1 MRERL
6 EYCSVI
12 ICDFVEFMA
21 VHFSFHFSSNLHVTD
36 FIISLDGRL
45 TSFLNGSEVACLLT
59 LSASSF
65 PAVSWWKEIQV
76 IGIVHPLFKKFH
88 SHSSCMLVTTSFS
101 FRRFCIAANTLK
113 RVTEDGAIFDLLI
126 FGEFERFG
134 VCYCFHTEYASSC
147 GVYRVKF
154 FHYEFTT
161 TVPTLFS
168 VIKLSLCIWTDNINQ
183 PSNLTTTRHPV
194 YWLDPYP
201 RRNEMRQRGRET
213 AKWNEVKRNEIK
225 VSLFLRDTFLAS

>member
-1 MRERL
+1 
-6 EYCSVI
+6 
-12 ICDFVEFMA
+12 MA

-36 FIISLDGRL
+36 FIISLDGRP

-76 IGIVHPLFKKFH
+76 IGIVYPLFRTFH
-88 SHSSCMLVTTSFS
+88 LHSSSILVTISFS

-113 RVTEDGAIFDLLI
+113 RVIEDGTIFDLLI
-126 FGEFERFG
+126 WLFLENSSASGLAIAFIPKTLVHVAYIELEFFI
-134 VCYCFHTEYASSC
+134 ASSL
-147 GVYRVKF
+147 RLLSLL
-154 FHYEFTT
+154 
-161 TVPTLFS
+161 LFS
-168 VIKLSLCIWTDNINQ
+168 VIKLSLCISMDNINQ

>member
-1 MRERL
+1 MIS
-6 EYCSVI
+6 C
-12 ICDFVEFMA
+12 
-21 VHFSFHFSSNLHVTD
+21 HFSFHFSSNLHVTN

-76 IGIVHPLFKKFH
+76 IGIVYPLFRTFH
-88 SHSSCMLVTTSFS
+88 LHSSCMLVTTSFS
-101 FRRFCIAANTLK
+101 FRRFCIAANTVK
-113 RVTEDGAIFDLLI
+113 RVIEDGAIFDLLI
-126 FGEFERFG
+126 FWRIRALRGLIFR
-134 VCYCFHTEYASSC
+134 TEYASSC
-147 GVYRVKF
+147 GVYRVGF

-168 VIKLSLCIWTDNINQ
+168 VIKLSLCIWMDNINQ
-183 PSNLTTTRHPV
+183 PSNLTVTRHPV

-201 RRNEMRQRGRET
+201 RRNETRQRGRET